1 MQKKWKKWLFI
12 RKRELQKILKIMR
25 LSVILL
31 FLGLQLASAK
41 VGAQAKITVE
51 KKTVTYLE
59 LFNLI
64 KAQTGRTVVYSNN
77 ELDKNKHVAAGFV
90 GLELSQVLDNVLK
103 GTGLSYELVDEFVI
117 LEVTPK
123 DVKKVHNLVG
133 IVVDKDKQRLPGVTR
148 CQYRSSHP

>member
-133 IVVDKDKQRLPGVTR
+133 IVVDKDK
-148 CQYRSSHP
+148 

>member
-1 MQKKWKKWLFI
+1 MVTRIINQLYKFMQKKWKKWLFI

-117 LEVTPK
+117 LEVTP
-123 DVKKVHNLVG
+123 
-133 IVVDKDKQRLPGVTR
+133 
-148 CQYRSSHP
+148 